1 MSKQRDPVGREV
13 TVGVDGDGNRRLVA
27 AARNGDGDG
36 DFGGSNGGD
45 DFESVPPLSIGGVA

>member
-1 MSKQRDPVGREV
+1 MSKQRDPVGREA
-13 TVGVDGDGNRRLVA
+13 TVGVDGNRRLVA